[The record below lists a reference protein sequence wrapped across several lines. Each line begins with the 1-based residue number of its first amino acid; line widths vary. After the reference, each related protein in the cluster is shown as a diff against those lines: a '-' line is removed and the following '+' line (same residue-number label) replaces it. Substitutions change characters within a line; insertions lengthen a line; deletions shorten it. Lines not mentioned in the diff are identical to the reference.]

1 MSRVLSPVL
10 VGGTGRSGTTM
21 VARLL
26 GSHPDYYMI
35 PIEVRFLVDPGGLCD
50 LVSGDSDFDRFE
62 RLITGTWWYRM
73 APDGQARGLHRVMD
87 EESLTKALRRFALAG
102 DVVEGARTFIAE
114 LLDPLASGRQRRQW
128 IEMTPPNVAR
138 GNQLLDLV
146 PGAKLIHSL
155 RDGRD
160 VAASVAPLH
169 WGPSDVFSALEWWYE
184 RLIEAAEACRGLT
197 EAQLHIV
204 QMEDLVERDRQG
216 TFNRLLD
223 FVGID
228 PPDVMLEYFETSVVS
243 SRSNIG
249 RWSHDVPPDEHERL
263 NRRYE
268 GLVAALRT
276 AGAPVPTVE
285 SARSDGGR
293 WA

>member
-1 MSRVLSPVL
+1 MSRAVSPVF
-10 VGGTGRSGTTM
+10 VGGTGRSGTTI

-62 RLITGTWWYRM
+62 RLITGMWWYRM
-73 APDGQARGLHRVMD
+73 PPDGQARGLHRVMT
-87 EESLTKALRRFALAG
+87 EESLMSALRRFARQD

-114 LLDPLASGRQRRQW
+114 LLDPLASGNQRRQW

-138 GNQLLDLV
+138 GSQLLNLV
-146 PGAKLIHSL
+146 PGAILVHSL

-197 EAQLHIV
+197 EEQLLVV
-204 QMEDLVERDRQG
+204 QMEDLVERDREG
-216 TFNRLLD
+216 TLNRLLD

-228 PPDVMLEYFETSVVS
+228 PPGVMLEYFATSVVS

-249 RWSHDVPPDEHERL
+249 RWSDDVSPDEHERL

-268 GLVAALRT
+268 ELVAALRA
-276 AGAPVPTVE
+276 AGAPVPTVQA
-285 SARSDGGR
+285 ARSGGGR
-293 WA
+293 RS